1 MEFYREAINP
11 EPLAQA
17 ALEIDVI
24 ADNFGRTHYK
34 NGKY

>member
-17 ALEIDVI
+17 ALGIDLI